1 MRRPAVLLLASV
13 AMAQV
18 AMTQAALPAAAQ
30 TVRRGGSGSADDS
43 ADKGDAAKPA
53 AAPGDDDDDILAPV
67 PTKGDPKPEPT
78 PELKP
83 KAFRLG
89 LVPLVPL
96 GDATKGLADE
106 VTAAVRKELGGSGAF
121 DVVPLAVGSGAGGS
135 APDAEAAKA
144 ALAEGTAALEKARAF
159 AEKLQFG
166 KAKKAFELA
175 LEKTEAAA
183 ALLPDAQALIDCR
196 LGLAEVAA
204 RQGQDDQAR
213 VQLAFAAVLNPELQL
228 DAKRYPPLFI
238 RTFARERDR
247 ALKEK
252 RAVVFV
258 DESGVGGAVEID
270 GRPTAGAPVRV
281 AEVPVG
287 RHLVR
292 AVREGLPSFGVIV
305 ELKPG
310 EEITVSPGFV
320 AKGGTSWL
328 DDLQANRFG
337 VESAKVVA
345 EAARQAGLAGAVVGV
360 VSKADPQIPTR
371 LVLVDAVSGGLKE
384 LPAIGFTAG
393 LLDVSIEMIPAR
405 DAVEQAFDGDKPA
418 PKAFA
423 SSPVAALIAG
433 AKAGAGVRVAETK
446 LRYDVTPLKEPAR
459 SRVVDDDKPKSA
471 SSDEPPGDD
480 DSRAVTSGRSG
491 KSARLDD
498 DKDPYKDQVTIPDE
512 PDPDGPITEQPWFW
526 PVVIGGG
533 AAGAVVLAGG
543 TAVTLVA
550 LGVLPDPRPAHG
562 GEVHL
567 VLP

>member
-1 MRRPAVLLLASV
+1 MRRLAVVLSALV
-13 AMAQV
+13 A
-18 AMTQAALPAAAQ
+18 AALAAPATAQ
-30 TVRRGGSGSADDS
+30 TVRRGGDASAEDKDD
-43 ADKGDAAKPA
+43 DKAAGKGGDAAGAKA
-53 AAPGDDDDDILAPV
+53 DDDDDILAPV
-67 PTKGDPKPEPT
+67 PAKGDPKPAPS
-78 PELKP
+78 PEAKP
-83 KAFRLG
+83 KGIRLG

-96 GDATKGLADE
+96 GDASKGVADE
-106 VTAAVRKELGGSGAF
+106 VTAAVLKELGSSAAF
-121 DVVPLAVGSGAGGS
+121 DVAPLAVGTGAAGSG
-135 APDAEAAKA
+135 PTAEAATA
-144 ALAEGTAALEKARAF
+144 ALAEAATALEKARAF

-175 LEKTEAAA
+175 LAKTEAAA
-183 ALLPDAQALIDCR
+183 AVLPDAQPLIDCR

-204 RQGQDDQAR
+204 RQGQDDEAR

-258 DESGVGGAVEID
+258 DESGVGGSVEID

-281 AEVPVG
+281 SEVPVG

-292 AVREGLPSFGVIV
+292 AVREGLPSFGAIV
-305 ELKPG
+305 ELKAG

-328 DDLQANRFG
+328 DDLQGNRFSAD
-337 VESAKVVA
+337 SAKAVA
-345 EAARQAGLAGAVVGV
+345 EAARQAGLAGALVGV
-360 VSKADPQIPTR
+360 VTKADPQIPTR
-371 LVLVDAVSGGLKE
+371 LILVDAAGGGLKE
-384 LPAIGFTAG
+384 LPAIAFTAG

-405 DAVEQAFDGDKPA
+405 DGIEKAFDGDKPA

-423 SSPVAALIAG
+423 ATPVAALIPG
-433 AKAGAGVRVAETK
+433 AKAGAGVRVAEAK

-459 SRVVDDDKPKSA
+459 SRVVDDDKPKTA
-471 SSDEPPGDD
+471 SGDEPPTGDDD

-498 DKDPYKDQVTIPDE
+498 DKDPYKDKITIPDE

-526 PVVIGGG
+526 PVVLGGG
-533 AAGAVVLAGG
+533 AAGVVVLAGG

-550 LGVLPDPRPAHG
+550 VGVLPDPRPAHG